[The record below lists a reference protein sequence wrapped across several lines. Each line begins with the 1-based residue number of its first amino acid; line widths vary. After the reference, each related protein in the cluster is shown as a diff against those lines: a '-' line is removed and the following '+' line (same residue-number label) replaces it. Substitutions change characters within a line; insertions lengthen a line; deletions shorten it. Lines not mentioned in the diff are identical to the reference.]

1 MHLWE
6 CHRGPGPTYKPS
18 NSFVRPQHEK
28 LLFSEATSSI
38 KWSVFIWEID
48 FFFFYPRQ
56 ELKYHFTSFFASIGC
71 CAVLSHFSRVRLFVT
86 PQTVAHQAPLSIG
99 FSRQECWSGLPSPP
113 PGDLP
118 DPGIEPSSLKSPAL
132 AGGFFTT
139 GATREAK
146 QNQI

>member
-1 MHLWE
+1 MRNWFL
-6 CHRGPGPTYKPS
+6 
-18 NSFVRPQHEK
+18 
-28 LLFSEATSSI
+28 
-38 KWSVFIWEID
+38 
-48 FFFFYPRQ
+48 FFFYPRR
-56 ELKYHFTSFFASIGC
+56 ELKNHFTSFFASIDC

-139 GATREAK
+139 GTPGKPNRTKSNTK
-146 QNQI
+146 QHGLLVCIFRSLSFTSPYHLHYSSMVFIVEPQLFF